1 MKQVQVMKNIW
12 MVVVLLAVATGG
24 AMAQKL
30 GHVNSEEILLQLPER
45 VTAKSTIES
54 RAAEYET
61 AMASMQQE
69 LQTKF
74 ADYQAKAESW
84 PPAIRQQKEREL
96 QGLDEGLQEFAS
108 TVQSELV
115 ELEQELLQPMMERV
129 QQAIDAVGAEKGYA
143 YIFDLSSGAVV
154 FKGGGDDVTPLVKAK
169 LGI

>member
-1 MKQVQVMKNIW
+1 MGMRNVW
-12 MVVVLLAVATGG
+12 MVGLLLVVAAGS
-24 AMAQKL
+24 AWAQKL
-30 GHVNSEEILLQLPER
+30 GHVSSEEILLLLPER
-45 VTAKSTIES
+45 ATAKTTIET

-96 QGLDEGLQEFAS
+96 QGLDEGLQEFAT

-115 ELEQELLQPMMERV
+115 QLEQELLQPMMQRV
-129 QQAIDAVGAEKGYA
+129 QQAIDQVGAEKGYA
-143 YIFDLSSGAVV
+143 YIFDTSAGAIVY
-154 FKGGGDDVTPLVKAK
+154 KGGGDDVTPLVKAK
-169 LGI
+169 LGL